1 MRESTQRADTYVV
14 SPELRGNG
22 KGWGSKEQQEE
33 QEHESGTSRERTP
46 QGPGRPRVSINS
58 FPIIPSS
65 LSRRGKPHPADQER
79 EDSLYEAEGVKARG

>member
-1 MRESTQRADTYVV
+1 MGKAGGLRSNKRNKNM
-14 SPELRGNG
+14 SLEL
-22 KGWGSKEQQEE
+22 E
-33 QEHESGTSRERTP
+33 GTRRERTP